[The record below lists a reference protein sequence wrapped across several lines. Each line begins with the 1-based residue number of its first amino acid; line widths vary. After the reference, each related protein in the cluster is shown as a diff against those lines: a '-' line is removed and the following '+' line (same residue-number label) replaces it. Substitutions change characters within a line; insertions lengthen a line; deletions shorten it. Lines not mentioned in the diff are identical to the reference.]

1 MLHSDCRYNLPV
13 TINAPHDLNFHGKT
27 GIIEKVNPINVK
39 VRLNDN
45 GRIVN
50 IPPLYLTTES
60 VPPYGAT
67 VTSVPIAEYVPPLS
81 MGTVVRVKDIPKIQG
96 IYIVAGGSRSRGGN
110 DTKIVLLGGD
120 GGRYWTVPASSL
132 EVVSLEDLAHELRTL
147 LKVDA

>member
-1 MLHSDCRYNLPV
+1 MEHSECRNGLAV
-13 TINAPHDLNFHGKT
+13 TINALHDRNFHGKT
-27 GIIEKVNPINVK
+27 GRIEKVNPVNVK
-39 VRLNDN
+39 VRMDDT

-50 IPPLYLTTES
+50 IPPSYLTTGLM
-60 VPPYGAT
+60 PPYGAAVTT
-67 VTSVPIAEYVPPLS
+67 VPLAEYVPVPS
-81 MGTVVRVKDIPKIQG
+81 MGVVVRVKNIPKIQG